1 MQRGGKRRRS
11 GNRRKPSSNFI
22 SSGRPWQDHIKET
35 MRKNPD
41 MKFGR
46 ALLKLASRTY
56 NKGPSSARS
65 STRSSTRSSARSSA
79 RSSTARSSASPP
91 GAVNLRTSNYS
102 VRVRPNKS
110 RTKRKT
116 KRPKRPKRTKK
127 STTFLG
133 F

>member
-22 SSGRPWQDHIKET
+22 SSGKPWQDHIKET

-65 STRSSTRSSARSSA
+65 SSARSSA

-102 VRVRPNKS
+102 VRVRPKKS

-127 STTFLG
+127 SAGFLG

>member
-22 SSGRPWQDHIKET
+22 SAGRPWQDHIKET

-56 NKGPSSARS
+56 NKGS
-65 STRSSTRSSARSSA
+65 SSARSSA

-127 STTFLG
+127 SAGFLG